1 MKITAIIQA
10 RCGSS
15 RFPDKILKKLDKRN
29 SVELII
35 DKLKKIKLINN
46 IVIATTNKK
55 KDKIL
60 KKIAK
65 DNEIHSFLGSEKN
78 VYSRFVKINKI
89 FNPDYIIRVTS
100 DCPLIE
106 NDLIKKGLS
115 KLQNF
120 KYDYVSNINPP
131 TFPDG
136 LDFEIFKASII
147 DKIPDDLLTEY
158 DKEHVTP
165 IIKKVSKTSHNIVN
179 KKNLSKLRLTLDNK
193 SDLNEL
199 KKVLNLFKKKKLNF
213 NQRLKYYSNYKNQKN
228 LYERN
233 YGSYNNLGQE
243 RWNKAEKIIPGGN
256 SLLSKRPN
264 QFIDNIWPCYF
275 TKSKGIEIW
284 DLDKKKY
291 LDFSNMSVGTN
302 ILGYANTKINKT
314 VINAIKLGNMSTL
327 NSYEELEL
335 AEKLIKIHPD
345 FDMVKFA
352 RTGGEANSIAIRI
365 ARAKNK
371 NKNIAI
377 CGYHGWHDW
386 YLSTN
391 LINKK
396 NLDQHLIKGLNIE
409 GVPPQLKNTV
419 HAFNYN
425 DFKSLKKICKTKNIG
440 IIKMEVM
447 RNIKPKNNFLKK
459 IRKFCD
465 EKKIILIFDEC
476 TSGFRETFGGLYK
489 KFDVKPDICI
499 LGKAIGNGFPITA
512 VLGSKEIMQYAK
524 KTFISST
531 FWSER
536 TGYTAA
542 LATLNEMQR
551 IQSWKLIS
559 RKGEFIKKK
568 WKKIANKYKIKIKIS
583 GLSSLPS
590 FEINSKNWGIYKT
603 LITKIMLENQ
613 ILASNTVYISIYHTD
628 SKIRKYLKILDKIF
642 KKICIIEKNKSVSN
656 LFWNTNEKFGRLN

>member
-213 NQRLKYYSNYKNQKN
+213 NQRIKYYSNYKKQKN
-228 LYERN
+228 
-233 YGSYNNLGQE
+233 
-243 RWNKAEKIIPGGN
+243 
-256 SLLSKRPN
+256 
-264 QFIDNIWPCYF
+264 
-275 TKSKGIEIW
+275 
-284 DLDKKKY
+284 
-291 LDFSNMSVGTN
+291 
-302 ILGYANTKINKT
+302 
-314 VINAIKLGNMSTL
+314 
-327 NSYEELEL
+327 
-335 AEKLIKIHPD
+335 
-345 FDMVKFA
+345 
-352 RTGGEANSIAIRI
+352 
-365 ARAKNK
+365 
-371 NKNIAI
+371 
-377 CGYHGWHDW
+377 
-386 YLSTN
+386 
-391 LINKK
+391 
-396 NLDQHLIKGLNIE
+396 
-409 GVPPQLKNTV
+409 
-419 HAFNYN
+419 
-425 DFKSLKKICKTKNIG
+425 
-440 IIKMEVM
+440 
-447 RNIKPKNNFLKK
+447 
-459 IRKFCD
+459 
-465 EKKIILIFDEC
+465 
-476 TSGFRETFGGLYK
+476 
-489 KFDVKPDICI
+489 
-499 LGKAIGNGFPITA
+499 
-512 VLGSKEIMQYAK
+512 
-524 KTFISST
+524 
-531 FWSER
+531 
-536 TGYTAA
+536 
-542 LATLNEMQR
+542 
-551 IQSWKLIS
+551 
-559 RKGEFIKKK
+559 
-568 WKKIANKYKIKIKIS
+568 
-583 GLSSLPS
+583 
-590 FEINSKNWGIYKT
+590 
-603 LITKIMLENQ
+603 
-613 ILASNTVYISIYHTD
+613 
-628 SKIRKYLKILDKIF
+628 
-642 KKICIIEKNKSVSN
+642 
-656 LFWNTNEKFGRLN
+656 